1 MATESGGL
9 DIDLHRHL
17 ALECMPP
24 SELRDDYL
32 CYLDGLERKARLAAE
47 LPERPDELPPAAGA
61 GNEAH
66 RWTVQRYV
74 VAAIGSVVLAAGT
87 WLVTSLL

>member
-1 MATESGGL
+1 MATQSGGL
-9 DIDLHRHL
+9 DIDLHRRL

-32 CYLDGLERKARLAAE
+32 CYLDGLERKARLAAG
-47 LPERPDELPPAAGA
+47 LQERPEERPPSA

-74 VAAIGSVVLAAGT
+74 VAAIGSVVFAAGT
-87 WLVTSLL
+87 WLVTSLF

>member
-1 MATESGGL
+1 MATPTGGL
-9 DIDLHRHL
+9 DIDLHRRL

-32 CYLDGLERKARLAAE
+32 CYLDGLERNARLAAG
-47 LPERPDELPPAAGA
+47 LPERPDERPPAAS

-74 VAAIGSVVLAAGT
+74 VAAIGSVVLATGT
-87 WLVTSLL
+87 WLVTSLF

>member
-1 MATESGGL
+1 MATPTGGL
-9 DIDLHRHL
+9 DIDLHRRL

-32 CYLDGLERKARLAAE
+32 CYLDGLERNAR
-47 LPERPDELPPAAGA
+47 PAAS

-74 VAAIGSVVLAAGT
+74 VAAIGSVVLATGT
-87 WLVTSLL
+87 WLVTSLF